1 MHVDHIGI
9 AVEDVDAFTEL
20 YASLFDLQVAH
31 EEEFDGL
38 SVAFL
43 DADGVYLEIL
53 EPLEDGTAIG
63 DFLDRNG
70 PGMHH
75 VAFTVEDIENA
86 LENARAAGA
95 ALIDDVPRPGA
106 WGHTVAFLHPKSM
119 GGVLVEFVE
128 H

>member
-9 AVEDVDAFTEL
+9 AVEDVDAFAEL
-20 YASLFDLQVAH
+20 YSSILGLEIVHQ
-31 EEEFDGL
+31 EEFGGMT
-38 SVAFL
+38 VAFL
-43 DADGVYLEIL
+43 DADGVSLEVL
-53 EPLEDGTAIG
+53 EPIEAGTAIG
-63 DFLDRNG
+63 DYLDQNG

-75 VAFTVEDIENA
+75 VAFAVPDIEKA

-95 ALIDDVPRPGA
+95 ALIDDEPRPGA
-106 WGHTVAFLHPKSM
+106 WGHTVAFLHPKST